1 MTSSGPTV
9 EYVTDAGAFLA
20 IAREHLAAEPMATN
34 VIATVADRAVR
45 RGSPEAAPYFWFAV
59 VRDGG
64 RDGGRVVGVAM
75 RTAPFAPYPL
85 FVGPMPESAAVAI
98 ARSLHERGEH
108 PGGSNGALP
117 AARVLAEEAARLWGG
132 AVEVAMET
140 RLYELPG
147 ADALVAPT
155 GVPGR
160 SRPATYDDLGLC
172 LAWFNDFG
180 PAARAQAGNAGQA
193 QGHGEFDEDGI
204 RDRIDAGR
212 VLLWEDGGEVVH
224 LTGFN
229 PPALGVARIGP
240 VYTPVERRGHG
251 YASAAVA
258 EVGRRLLACG
268 ARVCLF
274 TDQANP
280 VSNHV
285 YRQLGFRAVT
295 DMANHSIGP
304 GGC

>member
-1 MTSSGPTV
+1 MTCSDPTV
-9 EYVTDAGAFLA
+9 EYVADPAAFLR
-20 IAREHLAAEPMATN
+20 IAGEHLAAEPVAVN

-45 RGSPEAAPYFWFAV
+45 RGSADRVPHFWFAV
-59 VRDGG
+59 V

-85 FVGPMPESAAVAI
+85 FVGPMPEPAALAI

-117 AARVLAEEAARLWGG
+117 AARILAEESARLWGG
-132 AVEVAMET
+132 AVTVAMGT

-147 ADALVAPT
+147 ADALVSPA

-160 SRPATYDDLGLC
+160 SRPAAYDDLGLC

-180 PAARAQAGNAGQA
+180 PAARAQAGNADVA
-193 QGHGEFDEDGI
+193 QGHGEFDEDAI
-204 RDRIDAGR
+204 RGRIDDGR
-212 VLLWEDGGEVVH
+212 ILLWEDEGEVVH

-240 VYTPVERRGHG
+240 VYTPVGRRGYG
-251 YASAAVA
+251 YAGAAVA
-258 EVGRRLLACG
+258 EVSRRLLGGG

-274 TDQANP
+274 TDQDNP

-285 YRQLGFRAVT
+285 YRRLGFRPVA
-295 DMANHSIGP
+295 DMANHSLEPVSGA
-304 GGC
+304 